1 MAKVGKIKNDGKRK
15 KKLKKLFQIE
25 SISNVNK
32 KNLERKINIYMRNW
46 KKGKKKINNGIIRIN
61 KKSKRTSEFWKKV
74 TMYRKKSFN
83 KMSKNITEEIGYELY
98 KISQ

>member
-15 KKLKKLFQIE
+15 KKLKKLSQIE

-46 KKGKKKINNGIIRIN
+46 KKGKKKLIMASFELIKNPKGQVNSG
-61 KKSKRTSEFWKKV
+61 KK
-74 TMYRKKSFN
+74 
-83 KMSKNITEEIGYELY
+83 
-98 KISQ
+98 